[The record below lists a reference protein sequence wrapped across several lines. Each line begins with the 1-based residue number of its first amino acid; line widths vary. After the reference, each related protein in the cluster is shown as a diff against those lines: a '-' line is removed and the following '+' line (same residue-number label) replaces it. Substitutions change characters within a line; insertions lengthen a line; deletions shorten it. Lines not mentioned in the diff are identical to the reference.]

1 MHENKI
7 LNPTKNLILEKKIV
21 LNEWSW
27 NVSSRYETE
36 KQYKLSHG
44 NSNGIC
50 YLPATLETGN
60 LLDIQPILVPC
71 IASMK
76 NIHYSRYLNG

>member
-7 LNPTKNLILEKKIV
+7 LNPTKNLCWMNGREMYHHGMKRK
-21 LNEWSW
+21 ND
-27 NVSSRYETE
+27 
-36 KQYKLSHG
+36 KKLSHG

-60 LLDIQPILVPC
+60 LIDIQPILVPC

-76 NIHYSRYLNG
+76 YIHYSRYLNG